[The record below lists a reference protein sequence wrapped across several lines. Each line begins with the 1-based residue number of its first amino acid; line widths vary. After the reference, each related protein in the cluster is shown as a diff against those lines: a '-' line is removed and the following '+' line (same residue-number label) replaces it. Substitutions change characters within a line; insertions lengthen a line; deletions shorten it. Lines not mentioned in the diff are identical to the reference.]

1 VAIELPLDT
10 MTTSEKL
17 LTLEAIW
24 ASLCS
29 KPSEVNSPAWH
40 EEILAERRRRLE
52 TGEAT
57 VSDWA
62 SAKMRIQK
70 FGVASR

>member
-1 VAIELPLDT
+1 MAIELPLDT

-17 LTLEAIW
+17 LALEAIW
-24 ASLCS
+24 ASLCA
-29 KPSEVNSPAWH
+29 KPSEVNSPDWH
-40 EEILAERRRRLE
+40 EETLAERRRRVE

-62 SAKMRIQK
+62 SAKKRIEK